1 MRAFVKK
8 LRRKLGDDAVRPSY
22 ILTERTVGYC
32 MPLPD
37 DPGGRPRPSRDSEG
51 ISSTSVDL
59 NYLLIRAFFDA

>member
-1 MRAFVKK
+1 
-8 LRRKLGDDAVRPSY
+8 
-22 ILTERTVGYC
+22 